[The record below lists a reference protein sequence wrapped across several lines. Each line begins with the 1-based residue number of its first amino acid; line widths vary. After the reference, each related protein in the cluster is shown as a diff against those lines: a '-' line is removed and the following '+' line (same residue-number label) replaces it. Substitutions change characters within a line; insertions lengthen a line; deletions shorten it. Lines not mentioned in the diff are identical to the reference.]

1 MQRKGRSLRFPTA
14 WGPRPPRRGP
24 TSLETYIPSPD
35 HNLRVP
41 GRPPCSAPRE
51 ATSTSNVPLENQC
64 SLGRRAGE
72 RAGTLNSVPRRSL
85 LLAVSPTYG
94 AGRTYFG
101 DPPPP
106 PSAPGPRDLAAPGW
120 RHWLAKFDF
129 PFVSAGGTLTCT
141 KSSLI
146 PSPRD
151 ILGWWCHS
159 ADWTALAPTPAN
171 SSW

>member
-1 MQRKGRSLRFPTA
+1 MGTPRKPTSSKTLPLKPPSCYLMQRKGRSLRFPTA

-24 TSLETYIPSPD
+24 TSPETYIPSPG

-106 PSAPGPRDLAAPGW
+106 LLGSGVPGPGRSRVAPLAGQ
-120 RHWLAKFDF
+120 
-129 PFVSAGGTLTCT
+129 V
-141 KSSLI
+141 
-146 PSPRD
+146 
-151 ILGWWCHS
+151 
-159 ADWTALAPTPAN
+159 
-171 SSW
+171 